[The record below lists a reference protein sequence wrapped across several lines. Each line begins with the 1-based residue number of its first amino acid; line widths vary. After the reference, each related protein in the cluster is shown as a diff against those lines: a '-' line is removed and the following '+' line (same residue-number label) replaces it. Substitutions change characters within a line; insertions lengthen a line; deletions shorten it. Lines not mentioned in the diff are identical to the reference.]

1 MEDSHPH
8 RNSST
13 DAPATSFFVSDN
25 ETRPLSTSIAR
36 KSQHSSSVLANKFN
50 SLDERWTDH
59 KAKSPI
65 KIVRARRVRNQIA
78 SSSDDASRKDV
89 PSAAAAYHRPAPSP
103 GLPRWDGQSLK
114 NQTHHRTENPSSLAE
129 NRDRDDDTISV
140 GASTISTLSSAESVF
155 DRLYRQGIQSPKH
168 RRSSASAC
176 SHTRNHLGRET
187 QSLVSPS
194 STHNRRVKN
203 RLEAYET
210 RSLTG
215 VAAESKTPRRS
226 GPVRHLTFA
235 DGVSNDGDSVYDRL
249 YRNQKRSQKLWTAP
263 PRFTPKLSSQNRASR
278 HDRPGSVSHHVA
290 SSTTD
295 LNTARI
301 DDSMHIEEPAEPVL
315 SNNLLIPTSTKL
327 DDIDTTLEED
337 LEAIKE
343 LGKQLGGQLLDDCSP
358 TVAATSVSTTD
369 EPMIPLLGFWQSTEM
384 ESPDLD
390 RFLASNYDSVDED
403 LSFLGYGRQH
413 FEKLEQDQYSA
424 VQRNAILSSNSPDN
438 RHDRFSLNHF
448 RNPHDLQSTQ
458 NRTSGFFTLD
468 SSFSRSF
475 LAERIDRLSS
485 PIYRRRKEWMT
496 EGRKCSKT
504 DDSHLDVEP
513 LLTPQRLRE
522 ASAVTIQCSWR
533 VHTAELRFAG
543 FMITTWKTDFRQRR
557 LGSINTTKPNYGT
570 RTRVLE
576 KAIRKVRCW
585 WILEGV
591 VIEGDAVSISWE
603 NEVMERK
610 LPVQVSFECGAI
622 LYDCLATR
630 WCRRKIAMLLV
641 KSGLKRAL
649 RGEQCA
655 FQVQRWYRQ
664 RRGYLTKTAT
674 KLQRWAK
681 HCLEMTR
688 DTSIRVHLHPPFQEE
703 DCYGDAESKPVFS
716 LKSRAGGDT
725 EFVDEIPDNPNER
738 EDESKGSVSKLE
750 DSYSPIEHEAAIA
763 IQSWLR
769 ISMLRNAAKGWPSS
783 RHQLQAALTTAGC
796 SQQDLK
802 STFDEFDAARMVLYS
817 TAVARRLGG
826 GTNFPWLASDS
837 LSHGFVSKRA
847 AALAIQNI
855 VRAYISGLKK
865 FRDKQRATLLQSVF
879 RGYLVRKKL
888 ESAHLAA
895 VVIQFAWTNHRYTQI
910 KIKHAIR
917 IQKFW
922 RKRYCERNFCM
933 LRFCIVYLQANWRR
947 ALVRRT
953 LSARQLAALSIQKV
967 WRGYRTKI
975 RFLALKSAAS
985 TLQLCF
991 RHKAVIAIYKA
1002 HCKKAVKIQTIWRA
1016 HRGRQVFERI
1026 KGAAT
1031 RIQCWFRTRSEIRR
1045 YNYTRRSV
1053 AAIQCSWRLFS
1064 FHRSLIA
1071 ANMEGSAVRIQSLW
1085 RGMLPRSAF
1094 FQKKGS
1100 AVAMQKIIRGY
1111 TARRRLRIARTAIS
1125 SLSSIF
1131 RMRKARKAY
1140 LLLVSSVIQIQSFS
1154 RMKSCQKI
1162 YRHHLQ
1168 DIVTIQRL
1176 SRGRIVRISMERQ
1189 RWTKATQCATLI
1201 QRSWRASFARDVYFR
1216 SRMSAVVI
1224 QSALRRLLA
1233 RRKLQLLET
1242 ERLVRAATKIQGMF
1256 RGNRCRWHLKKISAS
1271 ATTIQ
1276 SLYRGIIVRRFWLIC
1291 DEAARVIQVFWR
1303 THQSRSAVKAAIIIQ
1318 SHWRSSQVRIK
1329 IFERRIA
1336 AISIQSHLPGLWVRR
1351 RRNEDYHKRRTSLAA
1366 LSIQSFTRMLALR
1379 LYYKRQRHAA
1389 IKIQSILRY
1398 ATSRKMVS
1406 CWHLSATRIAAYWR
1420 AAVIRQNLNES
1431 RVKSQMVTVIQRR
1444 WRHYITPSRFQ
1455 AARSDRLLLPSA
1467 THPKTPTRIISEKR
1481 RFHEKDDRAK
1491 QSAAL
1496 ELQRVYRGFV
1506 SRRKVYIL
1514 QNQMTAIAA
1523 NTIQRQW
1530 RASVARERILLIRV
1544 SLLLIQSHA
1553 RGFIAR
1559 KALSRSKKLHRSAI
1573 ILQSFF
1579 RGIVSRSIFL
1589 ASVAKLQYWWREES
1603 AHRSYIR
1610 KELAAATIQLWFKK
1624 QLARC
1629 RAKAVDSRRVM
1640 STVAAVTIQKQW
1652 RAAVARD
1659 RFLLV
1664 RGSLLLIQ
1672 SHARGFIARNELSRS
1687 KKLHRSA
1694 IILQSFFRGIV
1705 SRSIFLRQLASAAKL
1720 QYWWREETAHRNYIR
1735 KELAAATIQLWFKKQ
1750 LARCRAKAIDL
1761 RRVMSTVAAV
1771 TIQKQWRAAVARDR
1785 FLLVRG
1791 SLLLIQSHARGFIA
1805 RNALS
1810 RSKKLYRSAIILQS
1824 FFRGIVSRSIFL
1836 RQLASAAKL
1845 QYWWR
1850 EETAH
1855 RNYIRKEL
1863 AAATIQLWFRK
1874 RLAVSQAR
1882 EFILRKTRQAKEN
1895 CSAVTIQTHWRR
1907 SRMQN
1912 FYSSCRIAA
1921 IIIQAAVRG
1930 VQVRETWWFIRFIVE
1945 RKTVFFGS
1953 ASKIQIFYAV
1963 WKSELAVW
1971 EMKSLAVL
1979 LRRGMRG
1986 QLERS
1991 VVRYALFHVNS
2002 LKHGTLPVSLFRLAE
2017 KQKQGAL
2024 AVARWHRAVGL
2035 VSASA
2040 AVVIQSIARGFITR
2054 KEVRSNFG
2062 ITFEKRHHST
2072 NQSKKHHGA
2081 ARIIQLAY
2089 RHLLQRR
2096 LLSSLLSE
2104 NNFQRHVEYNPMDEM
2119 MLQSEFFAV
2128 CATTIQSYYRRLV
2141 EQSCYRSQR
2150 MAGIR
2155 IQRSW
2160 RRYHAAKYWIDLHRA
2175 VISLQFWF
2183 RNLQQQRKAAIV
2195 VQKVWRSF
2203 LARQFFQQRIRLE
2216 KQLVERS
2223 VAEILSRTSLRCD
2236 LLVEKLLAGAEVAS
2250 GPCIDNLVSRVNA
2263 ALIESTLS
2271 NGFVSSDPI
2280 CHWESPIVLPTSDH
2294 QAFLLEAPQ
2303 QATISIKNFRSSNTE
2318 RKRQPQHEQT

>member
-13 DAPATSFFVSDN
+13 HAPATSFFISDN
-25 ETRPLSTSIAR
+25 ETRPLSTSSAR
-36 KSQHSSSVLANKFN
+36 KSQRSSSVLANKFN
-50 SLDERWTDH
+50 SLDEGWTDH

-65 KIVRARRVRNQIA
+65 KIVRARRVRNQST
-78 SSSDDASRKDV
+78 SSSDDA
-89 PSAAAAYHRPAPSP
+89 SAAAAYHRPAPSP
-103 GLPRWDGQSLK
+103 GLPRWDGPSLK
-114 NQTHHRTENPSSLAE
+114 KQTHHRTENPSSLAE
-129 NRDRDDDTISV
+129 NLGRGDDTISV

-187 QSLVSPS
+187 QSLVSPN
-194 STHNRRVKN
+194 STHNRRTKN

-226 GPVRHLTFA
+226 GTVRHLTFA
-235 DGVSNDGDSVYDRL
+235 DVVSNDGDSVYDRL
-249 YRNQKRSQKLWTAP
+249 YRNQKRSQKLWTEP

-278 HDRPGSVSHHVA
+278 HDLPGSVSHHPA
-290 SSTTD
+290 SACTN
-295 LNTARI
+295 LNTAGI
-301 DDSMHIEEPAEPVL
+301 DDSMCIEDPAEPVL
-315 SNNLLIPTSTKL
+315 SNNLLVPTSTKF

-390 RFLASNYDSVDED
+390 RFLTSNYDSVDEE
-403 LSFLGYGRQH
+403 LSFLGYGMQH
-413 FEKLEQDQYSA
+413 FEKVEQDQYSA
-424 VQRNAILSSNSPDN
+424 VQRNALSSSMPDD

-448 RNPHDLQSTQ
+448 MNPHDLQSTE
-458 NRTSGFFTLD
+458 NGTTGFFTLD

-485 PIYRRRKEWMT
+485 PIYRRRKESVT
-496 EGRKCSKT
+496 EGRECSKT
-504 DDSHLDVEP
+504 DDSHLDGEP

-543 FMITTWKTDFRQRR
+543 LMITTWKTDFRQLR
-557 LGSINTTKPNYGT
+557 LSSINTTKPNYGT

-603 NEVMERK
+603 NEVMEGK

-674 KLQRWAK
+674 QLQRWAK

-688 DTSIRVHLHPPFQEE
+688 DTSIRVHLHPPLQEE

-725 EFVDEIPDNPNER
+725 EFVNEIPDNPNER
-738 EDESKGSVSKLE
+738 EDDSKGSVSKLE

-769 ISMLRNAAKGWPSS
+769 ISMLRNAVKGWPSS
-783 RHQLQAALTTAGC
+783 SHQLQAALTTAGC
-796 SQQDLK
+796 TQQDLK

-826 GTNFPWLASDS
+826 GTHFSWLASDS
-837 LSHGFVSKRA
+837 LNHGFVSKRA

-895 VVIQFAWTNHRYTQI
+895 VVIQFAWTNHRYTKI

-922 RKRYCERNFCM
+922 RKRYCERNYCM
-933 LRFCIVYLQANWRR
+933 LRFCILYLQANWRR

-967 WRGYRTKI
+967 WRGYRTKL
-975 RFLALKSAAS
+975 RFLTLKSAAS

-991 RHKAVIAIYKA
+991 RHNAVIAIYKA
-1002 HCKKAVKIQTIWRA
+1002 HCKKAVKIQTIWRGR
-1016 HRGRQVFERI
+1016 RGRQVFERI

-1031 RIQCWFRTRSEIRR
+1031 RIQCWFRTRAEIRR
-1045 YNYTRRSV
+1045 YKHARRSV
-1053 AAIQCSWRLFS
+1053 AVIQCSWRSFS

-1071 ANMEGSAVRIQSLW
+1071 AKMEASAVRIQSLW
-1085 RGMLPRSAF
+1085 RGMLPRSDF
-1094 FQKKGS
+1094 LQKKSS
-1100 AVAMQKIIRGY
+1100 AVAMQKNFRGY

-1125 SLSSIF
+1125 SLSSVF

-1140 LLLVSSVIQIQSFS
+1140 LLLVSSVIQIQTLS
-1154 RMKSCQKI
+1154 RMKSCQKK
-1162 YRHHLQ
+1162 YRQHLQ

-1176 SRGRIVRISMERQ
+1176 SRGRIGRISMERQ
-1189 RWTKATQCATLI
+1189 RWTKVTQRATLI

-1233 RRKLQLLET
+1233 RRKLQLLKT
-1242 ERLVRAATKIQGMF
+1242 ERLVIAATKIQGMF
-1256 RGNRCRWHLKKISAS
+1256 RGNRCRWHLKEISAS

-1329 IFERRIA
+1329 MLERRIA
-1336 AISIQSHLPGLWVRR
+1336 AISIQSHLRGLWVRR
-1351 RRNEDYHKRRTSLAA
+1351 RRSEDDHKRRTSLAA

-1398 ATSRKMVS
+1398 ATSRKTVS
-1406 CWHLSATRIAAYWR
+1406 RWHLSATRIAACWR
-1420 AAVIRQNLNES
+1420 AAVVRQNLNES
-1431 RVKSQMVTVIQRR
+1431 RVKSQMVIFIQRR
-1444 WRHYITPSRFQ
+1444 WRHYITQSRFQ

-1467 THPKTPTRIISEKR
+1467 THPKTPTRIITENR
-1481 RFHEKDDRAK
+1481 RIHEKDDDRPE

-1496 ELQRVYRGFV
+1496 ELQRVYRGFA

-1514 QNQMTAIAA
+1514 QNQVTAIAA

-1530 RASVARERILLIRV
+1530 RSSVARERILLVRG

-1559 KALSRSKKLHRSAI
+1559 NALSRSKKLHRSAI
-1573 ILQSFF
+1573 IIQSFF

-1589 ASVAKLQYWWREES
+1589 RQLASVAKLQFWWREET
-1603 AHRSYIR
+1603 AHRNFIR

-1629 RAKAVDSRRVM
+1629 RAEAIDLRRVM

-1652 RAAVARD
+1652 RAAVVRE
-1659 RFLLV
+1659 RILLV

-1672 SHARGFIARNELSRS
+1672 SHARGLIARNALSRS

-1705 SRSIFLRQLASAAKL
+1705 SRSIFLRQLASVAKL
-1720 QYWWREETAHRNYIR
+1720 QFWWREETAHRNYIR

-1750 LARCRAKAIDL
+1750 LARCRAEAIDL

-1771 TIQKQWRAAVARDR
+1771 TIQKQWRAAVARER
-1785 FLLVRG
+1785 VLLVHG
-1791 SLLLIQSHARGFIA
+1791 SLLHIQSHARGFIA

-1810 RSKKLYRSAIILQS
+1810 RSKKLHRSAIILQS

-1836 RQLASAAKL
+1836 RQLASVAKL
-1845 QYWWR
+1845 QFWWR

-1855 RNYIRKEL
+1855 RNFIRKEL

-1882 EFILRKTRQAKEN
+1882 ECILRKTRQAKEN

-1907 SRMQN
+1907 SRMQV

-1930 VQVRETWWFIRFIVE
+1930 VQVREAWWFLRFIVE
-1945 RKTVFFGS
+1945 RKNVFFGS

-1979 LRRGMRG
+1979 LHRGIRG

-2002 LKHGTLPVSLFRLAE
+2002 LKHGKLPVSLFRLAE

-2024 AVARWHRAVGL
+2024 AVTRWHGAVAL

-2054 KEVRSNFG
+2054 KKVGSNFG
-2062 ITFEKRHHST
+2062 ITFEKRLHAI
-2072 NQSKKHHGA
+2072 NRSKKHHGA
-2081 ARIIQLAY
+2081 ARRIQLAY

-2096 LLSSLLSE
+2096 LLSSLILLK
-2104 NNFQRHVEYNPMDEM
+2104 NNSQRRVEYNPMDEM
-2119 MLQSEFFAV
+2119 MLQNQLFAV
-2128 CATTIQSYYRRLV
+2128 CATTIKSYYRRLV

-2160 RRYHAAKYWIDLHRA
+2160 RRYHAAKYWTDLHRA
-2175 VISLQFWF
+2175 VISLQFWI

-2203 LARQFFQQRIRLE
+2203 LARQFFQRRIRLE

-2223 VAEILSRTSLRCD
+2223 VAEMLSRTSLRCD
-2236 LLVEKLLAGAEVAS
+2236 KLVEKLLAGTEIAS
-2250 GPCIDNLVSRVNA
+2250 GPCIENLVSRVNA

-2294 QAFLLEAPQ
+2294 QALLLEASQ
-2303 QATISIKNFRSSNTE
+2303 QATISIKNFRSS
-2318 RKRQPQHEQT
+2318 KRQPQHEQT